1 MKIIGI
7 DDQEEKKKELNR
19 KKIAITTIVCMVIIA
34 FFILVCIYIANKP
47 FHEFIDKYVL
57 MKHLNENNVT
67 SISLEE
73 STSSNIYAYDK
84 YISTLEQNT
93 LTGYNVSG
101 KKEYELTVE
110 ISTPLIDTNNAIT
123 RN

>member
-47 FHEFIDKYVL
+47 FHEFVDKYVL

-67 SISLEE
+67 SI
-73 STSSNIYAYDK
+73 
-84 YISTLEQNT
+84 
-93 LTGYNVSG
+93 
-101 KKEYELTVE
+101 
-110 ISTPLIDTNNAIT
+110 
-123 RN
+123 